1 MCYFLLQNSTVEIS
15 KEKEKDEGVPT
26 APHSVL
32 LDVMFTAE
40 VPVYLFIN
48 IIHP

>member
-1 MCYFLLQNSTVEIS
+1 MCYFLLQNSTVEIR
-15 KEKEKDEGVPT
+15 KEKDEGVPT

-32 LDVMFTAE
+32 LDVMFNAE